1 MIRTISTCI
10 AASVAVLAPATAQA
24 QVMSSGL
31 GTGAPPAFLHDYAM
45 QDGWDIRAS
54 STAVDSA
61 FVGGFRTVEFSDT
74 MTLHRIGDGWET
86 WSHGYTGPVYATD
99 DDSVR
104 LSFDDGE
111 VGAFIL
117 YVEPNRFGEFRFE
130 IRGFDSSGRFSNFS
144 TDVEGFEG
152 AQGFGFSA
160 PAGGHITQVRVV
172 NVDGNAGGFAVGE
185 FSSAA
190 VATEC
195 LPWRPFSFGD
205 VGDIYFDTINVG
217 TKCGLLQVTDAFAS
231 GDRFSVRV
239 FRGAAQVAAFN
250 TSIPRDGASIG
261 SDYDAAYASRSFSSG
276 ATVLD
281 PGIYRVQVTVLESPF
296 GSGGAALKLGDR
308 PCSYTDCRADFDG
321 DGALTIFDFL
331 AYQNAFDAGNFC
343 ADFDGDTRLTIFDFL
358 AFQNEF
364 ASGC

>member
-1 MIRTISTCI
+1 MIRNFSTVL
-10 AASVAVLAPATAQA
+10 AASVTVLASATAQA

-31 GTGAPPAFLHDYAM
+31 GTSAPPPFLHDYAM
-45 QDGWDIRAS
+45 QDGWDLRA
-54 STAVDSA
+54 TFTDVDSA
-61 FVGGFRTVEFSDT
+61 YVGGFRTVEFSDT
-74 MTLHRIGDGWET
+74 MSLRRIGDGWAT
-86 WSHGYTGPVYATD
+86 WSHGYTGEVYYTD
-99 DDSVR
+99 DDSLR
-104 LSFDDGE
+104 LDFDDGE

-117 YVEPNRFGEFRFE
+117 YVEPNAFGDFRFE
-130 IRGFDSSGRFSNFS
+130 VRGFDSSGRFSNFS

-172 NVDGNAGGFAVGE
+172 NVDGDAGGFAVGE

-217 TKCGLLQVTDAFAS
+217 TKCGLLQVTDAFNS

-239 FRGAAQVAAFN
+239 FRGASQVAAFN
-250 TSIPRDGASIG
+250 TSTPRDGHYTT
-261 SDYDAAYASRSFSSG
+261 DYDDAYASRNFSSG
-276 ATVLD
+276 AAVLD

-308 PCSYTDCRADFDG
+308 PCSYGTCVADFDG
-321 DGALTIFDFL
+321 DGSLTIFDFL
-331 AYQNAFDAGNFC
+331 AYQNAFDAGDFC
-343 ADFDGDTRLTIFDFL
+343 ADLDGDTRLTIFDFL

>member
-1 MIRTISTCI
+1 MIRNISTCI
-10 AASVAVLAPATAQA
+10 VASFAALAPATAQA

-31 GTGAPPAFLHDYAM
+31 GTSAPPPFLHDYAM
-45 QDGWDIRAS
+45 HDGWDVRAS
-54 STAVDSA
+54 YTDVTSA

-74 MTLHRIGDGWET
+74 MSLRRIGDGWAT
-86 WSHGYTGPVYATD
+86 WSHGYTGPVYRTA

-104 LSFDDGE
+104 LSFDAGE

-117 YVEPNRFGEFRFE
+117 YVEPNNFGDFRFE
-130 IRGFDSSGRFSNFS
+130 IRGIDSTGRFASFS

-160 PAGGHITQVRVV
+160 PAGGHITEVRVT
-172 NVDGNAGGFAVGE
+172 NVDGDAGGFAVGE

-205 VGDIYFDTINVG
+205 VGDVHIETINVG

-231 GDRFSVRV
+231 GDRFNVSVYS
-239 FRGAAQVAAFN
+239 GASLVTTFN
-250 TSIPRDGASIG
+250 TSAPRLGDHTT
-261 SDYDAAYASRSFSSG
+261 DYDAAYASRRFSSG
-276 ATVLD
+276 AAELD
-281 PGIYRVQVTVLESPF
+281 PGIYRVHVRVLESPF
-296 GSGGAALKLGDR
+296 GSGGAAMKLGDR

-331 AYQNAFDAGNFC
+331 AYQNAFADGDFC